1 MRCQVADT
9 PLRVS
14 PRQVQIGAA
23 LFTGLLF
30 GAFKLDTNAQ
40 TQLDFEVN
48 KNLVEMGNN
57 LVLFFAGLSCEAD
70 MFFEY
75 FRAVNILGLGYF
87 VLASAL
93 FALIGWGT
101 GLCVGMASVCYFGIA
116 CSLSSR
122 QLMKEHLDRVLQQKT
137 MHGRLLQ
144 VCHGERSSQR
154 LREHADDSAVRSSPF
169 VLCP

>member
-1 MRCQVADT
+1 VRCQVADT

-144 VCHGERSSQR
+144 V
-154 LREHADDSAVRSSPF
+154 
-169 VLCP
+169 